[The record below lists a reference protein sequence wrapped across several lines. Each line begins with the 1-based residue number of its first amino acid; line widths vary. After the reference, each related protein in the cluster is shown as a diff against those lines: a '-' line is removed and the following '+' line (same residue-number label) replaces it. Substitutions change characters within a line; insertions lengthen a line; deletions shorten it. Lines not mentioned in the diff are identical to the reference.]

1 LSGETD
7 GDLEQKD
14 REEEQKDREKDEAEE
29 HKEEEEEEKEEGDYY
44 EMVQDDGDQ
53 NVSQKPKVEKWRWK
67 QLASSG
73 AEWRKHFN
81 AHPWRRTDTCIRTG
95 RKKGSRKE
103 YHYKLFKTPK
113 EALVAVAIASEKKI
127 MMPVDKYF
135 ILSWMAGGN

>member
-1 LSGETD
+1 LSSGETD
-7 GDLEQKD
+7 GDLEQTD

-29 HKEEEEEEKEEGDYY
+29 HEEEEEEGDYY
-44 EMVQDDGDQ
+44 EMVQDDGDGEP
-53 NVSQKPKVEKWRWK
+53 NINQKPKVEKWRWK